1 MPISPAIAKA
11 LNAQVALELHAS
23 ATYLQLASTVRK
35 SGCVKLCE
43 LYRKASAEE
52 REHAEGLARFLD
64 QRGADVAL
72 GAIEA
77 PKAVSK
83 LVDAAKAVLAL
94 EERVTASL
102 QAIHKAADEAGDGQT
117 CSLMLRYL
125 DEQTEGEDQARQVLA
140 FFQAAGDVATFDQ
153 QCSTLL

>member
-1 MPISPAIAKA
+1 MPLPPALIKA
-11 LNAQVALELHAS
+11 LNAPGALELHAS

-35 SGCVKLCE
+35 VGCVKLCE
-43 LYRKASAEE
+43 LYRKASEEE
-52 REHAEGLARFLD
+52 RGHAEGLARFLD

-77 PKAVSK
+77 PKAVAK
-83 LVDAAKAVLAL
+83 PVDAIKAVLAL

-102 QAIHKAADEAGDGQT
+102 QAIHKAADETGDGQT

-125 DEQTEGEDQARQVLA
+125 AEQTEGEDQARQVLA
-140 FFQAAGDVATFDQ
+140 FFESAGDVVTFDQ
-153 QCSTLL
+153 QAGTLL

>member
-1 MPISPAIAKA
+1 MPLSPAITKA
-11 LNAQVALELHAS
+11 INAQIALELHAS

-43 LYRKASAEE
+43 LYRKASEEE
-52 REHAEGLARFLD
+52 REHGAALARYLD

-77 PKAVSK
+77 PKAATKS
-83 LVDAAKAVLAL
+83 VDAIKAVVAL

-102 QAIHKAADEAGDGQT
+102 QAIRKAADEAGDGQT
-117 CSLMLRYL
+117 CSLMLDYL
-125 DEQTEGEDQARQVLA
+125 SEQTEGEDMARQVLA
-140 FFQAAGDVATFDQ
+140 FFEAAGDIVTFDQ
-153 QCSTLL
+153 QVSTLL